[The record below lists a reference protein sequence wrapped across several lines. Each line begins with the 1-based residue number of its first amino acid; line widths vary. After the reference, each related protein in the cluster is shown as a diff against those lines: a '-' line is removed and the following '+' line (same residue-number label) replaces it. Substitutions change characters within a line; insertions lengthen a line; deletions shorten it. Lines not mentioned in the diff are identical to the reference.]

1 MIDNEEQDALQQKPV
16 TQLIRERGERF
27 HRRGRKPKS
36 PESQRLSKNA
46 LRLLRHL
53 LKLTP
58 KENPIWSE
66 SVEEVAKGLGIDPS
80 TVKRLRRRFCEVG
93 VLVPQE
99 RQGGRGKPA
108 QYQVDLE
115 RAETLLREG
124 VWGAAKKGG
133 EKEAQK
139 PGQEPKPAQE
149 IPAPKPPSPPGIATS
164 DTSKPPSSGVP
175 AQPDNAAL
183 LPREGADQSL
193 TWRNGAA
200 VTGGKNSG
208 LPEANL
214 SNPDGERERL
224 DQPFPEYFEKTTL
237 ATEGRSN
244 KEVKKM
250 VTEASFP
257 VKVPGPLYAKLK
269 EEAEREG
276 ITIQEALVRIIAEP
290 KAALEKIRSWIA
302 QVEQRQ
308 TEMERKLTNLEERLE
323 KATDRLTSLEG
334 RISHHAHPNYALKG
348 ELAPLSETLK
358 AHEQKIS
365 ALTAGMA
372 SLKDKTAQIEQA
384 ITQLQNHARQLAEDH
399 RNLAGTLNSWTPYW
413 NKIPT
418 LETNVS
424 ALKTQLDRLEGDF
437 NNRDS
442 RLREIFEDFNVRILK
457 LEKSVKALQKVSHE
471 HIGQSLWR

>member
-1 MIDNEEQDALQQKPV
+1 
-16 TQLIRERGERF
+16 
-27 HRRGRKPKS
+27 
-36 PESQRLSKNA
+36 
-46 LRLLRHL
+46 
-53 LKLTP
+53 
-58 KENPIWSE
+58 
-66 SVEEVAKGLGIDPS
+66 
-80 TVKRLRRRFCEVG
+80 
-93 VLVPQE
+93 
-99 RQGGRGKPA
+99 
-108 QYQVDLE
+108 
-115 RAETLLREG
+115 
-124 VWGAAKKGG
+124 
-133 EKEAQK
+133 
-139 PGQEPKPAQE
+139 
-149 IPAPKPPSPPGIATS
+149 
-164 DTSKPPSSGVP
+164 
-175 AQPDNAAL
+175 
-183 LPREGADQSL
+183 
-193 TWRNGAA
+193 
-200 VTGGKNSG
+200 
-208 LPEANL
+208 
-214 SNPDGERERL
+214 
-224 DQPFPEYFEKTTL
+224 
-237 ATEGRSN
+237 
-244 KEVKKM
+244 M

-290 KAALEKIRSWIA
+290 KAALEEVRSRIA

-308 TEMERKLTNLEERLE
+308 TEIERKLTNLEEHLE

-334 RISHHAHPNYALKG
+334 RISHHAHPNYAVKG

-365 ALTAGMA
+365 TLTAGMA

-399 RNLAGTLNSWTPYW
+399 RNLAATLNSWIPYW

-424 ALKTQLDRLEGDF
+424 ALKTQLDRLKGDF

-442 RLREIFEDFNVRILK
+442 RLREIFEDFNVQILK